1 MGPTDLVDRLAAVDH
16 ELSRVEALRALAQ
29 TDGDDTEVQ
38 RLDREISQ
46 LSKVR
51 DDLRKQL
58 RGLGAG

>member
-29 TDGDDTEVQ
+29 TDGDDSEVQ
-38 RLDREISQ
+38 RLDQEISQ

-51 DDLRKQL
+51 DGLRKQL